1 MKHSEGQVEARKNK
15 LEESPLNVNKA
26 ACSRRD
32 GEKIYISVCITNE
45 AGYIIE

>member
-1 MKHSEGQVEARKNK
+1 MA
-15 LEESPLNVNKA
+15 PLNVTKA

-32 GEKIYISVCITNE
+32 GEKMYKVCITNE